1 MMSSPLKTLLVP
13 TDFSAKAENALRL
26 ATEMAMRH
34 GSKIIIL
41 HVVHTYYLMDR
52 GGKQVIG
59 SEIVQQSL
67 DVAQLK
73 LNEIRGALQ
82 QNFNIE
88 IEIKLSTQ
96 GLTDSINELIL
107 EENVD
112 LVVLGTS
119 GKQDVKSFILGSNSY
134 NILQYAATS
143 VLLVPETFRKTH
155 FKKILLPVRVEND
168 LDEKAKISLVLA
180 EKNEG
185 GINLLGV
192 ADAER
197 LAMIRKSYAEMRK
210 VMQMKGADYVSEFKL
225 CADNADEI
233 VETAQREESDI
244 IVLADQD
251 ENSWKSF
258 MAENFFKKMINGTD
272 VPLFIVKTRGERIS
286 EEPLTGFDVTLPF
299 PG

>member
-1 MMSSPLKTLLVP
+1 MSSPLKTLLVP

-73 LNEIRGALQ
+73 LEEIRGALQ

-119 GKQDVKSFILGSNSY
+119 GKQNVKSFILGSNSY

-155 FKKILLPVRVEND
+155 FKKILLPVRVENH

-272 VPLFIVKTRGERIS
+272 VPLFIVKTKGERIS

>member
-1 MMSSPLKTLLVP
+1 MSSPLKTLLVP

-26 ATEMAMRH
+26 AAEMAVRH

-67 DVAQLK
+67 DAAQLK
-73 LNEIRGALQ
+73 LEEIRGALQ

-272 VPLFIVKTRGERIS
+272 VPLFIVKTKGERIS